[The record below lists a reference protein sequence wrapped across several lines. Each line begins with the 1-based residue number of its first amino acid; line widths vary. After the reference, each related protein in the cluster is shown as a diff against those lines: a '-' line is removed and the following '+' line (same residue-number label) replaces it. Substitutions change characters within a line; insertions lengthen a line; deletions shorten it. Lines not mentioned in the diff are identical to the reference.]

1 MLGPTKARFILH
13 ELISRIPLFRNYE
26 DSSFLLVKIKRNRTL
41 FRNRSGIKSVREK
54 IGFLEIYL
62 ENEVSKIIRKLE
74 F

>member
-1 MLGPTKARFILH
+1 MLGPTKARFILR